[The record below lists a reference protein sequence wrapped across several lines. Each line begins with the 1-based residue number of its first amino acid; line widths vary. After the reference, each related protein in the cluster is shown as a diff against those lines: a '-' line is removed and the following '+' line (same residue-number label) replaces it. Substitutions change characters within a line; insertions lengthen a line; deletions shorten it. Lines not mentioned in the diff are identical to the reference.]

1 MASSTL
7 ERLDDGTIFGI
18 GNPLL
23 DISADV
29 PVSFLEAY
37 NLKAND
43 AILAGSQHKDL
54 NETILRDYP
63 NHQFVAG
70 GSTQNSMRA
79 ATWILQQPGVCV
91 YMGCVGQDKY
101 HQLLHDAAS
110 KSGLTLAYQIYENPA
125 EHVQTGTCAVLIT
138 GNDRSLV
145 ANLGA
150 ANHFTIDHFNDPKNH
165 EHVEKAKI
173 FYTAGF
179 FYTVSP
185 DTVMRLCEHAN
196 QTKKLFCTNLSA
208 PFVCEFFGDRLMK
221 AIPYVDYL
229 FGNETESR
237 SFAKNQL
244 NLDTLNVKEIAK
256 ALSELP
262 KKNSERPRV
271 VIITQGADP
280 TILAI
285 AGQNIQEF
293 PVKKPPK
300 IIDTNGAG
308 DSFVGGFLAYLALGK
323 SNEEAIQA
331 GAYCAYECIQQ
342 SGCTYPEKPKNEN
355 KTKHYTSLCSYSS
368 INFDKMDNNSN
379 NNRTSATANSSSN
392 TNASTTTATTTS
404 ASGSSAASSAASST
418 ATSSSIRQSHKRT
431 FSESDSSS
439 RTERHLCSF
448 SHLWIIN
455 YLSSYID
462 DSNSTCLQSE
472 SFSPVNTPYSNTRW
486 SLKLYPRG
494 LNEKQHANNNI
505 AIFLK
510 YVSGT
515 MPTIKAK
522 AEFSVVS
529 RNNELVMLRS
539 TNFHTFSSGND
550 WGYSEFLDGNY
561 LNSRRNDLI
570 TDDRL
575 RVYVRVVLV
584 DEKETT
590 TGDLIRHAHHHH
602 HHHPSSILPPPPPPP
617 PPLPSSQHPN
627 QQQQASTTPKIQ
639 ASTSSSSAS
648 SSTATSMN
656 NSNPSSTSTTSSAMI
671 SGLFSDDKE
680 RFKSLEFLSN
690 QIKTLLDDER
700 FADVHIHVIS
710 KQSISIQQQQ
720 QQTVII
726 DDHKKPNRTKHPRLS
741 SKQQQQQ
748 HHPSCSSCHCTS
760 EKIKSSSTANE
771 PISDH
776 HEQSS
781 SVLCKD
787 SESDI
792 FDCRH
797 STNVSSQNYTS
808 SSSSSVTPTI
818 RRTTRSTSSLL
829 SRIAQSS
836 SSSSAESNCSTS
848 FIEPSSSDTCSSSSL
863 LSLSSTIKRCSCI
876 CHCQDNTE
884 QDIHLEIQQFQL
896 KYANVRPLA
905 TFHAHKAIL
914 MSRSSSFA
922 TQIRHSTTYN
932 KIDSKLPSID
942 LYIDDL
948 DPSTVRIMLIYIYT
962 GRLVTSNDDM
972 KTNINAIDLFRAAV
986 KYDLHELR
994 QLAKSTMLDALKVD
1008 NAIEMLEVSDQAND
1022 VSLKQQVLA
1031 FIRSNASAVSKT
1043 NNWLQFS
1050 KRYPHLVI
1058 DAFRSLVTPP
1068 STTNTKLNNNTTTTT
1083 TTTNNNNNNNNT
1095 FHSTSLTTTSKQF
1108 SKYD

>member
-185 DTVMRLCEHAN
+185 DTVMRLCEHAD

-342 SGCTYPEKPKNEN
+342 SGCTYPEKPSFDA
-355 KTKHYTSLCSYSS
+355 KT
-368 INFDKMDNNSN
+368 FV
-379 NNRTSATANSSSN
+379 A
-392 TNASTTTATTTS
+392 
-404 ASGSSAASSAASST
+404 
-418 ATSSSIRQSHKRT
+418 
-431 FSESDSSS
+431 
-439 RTERHLCSF
+439 
-448 SHLWIIN
+448 
-455 YLSSYID
+455 
-462 DSNSTCLQSE
+462 
-472 SFSPVNTPYSNTRW
+472 
-486 SLKLYPRG
+486 
-494 LNEKQHANNNI
+494 
-505 AIFLK
+505 
-510 YVSGT
+510 
-515 MPTIKAK
+515 
-522 AEFSVVS
+522 
-529 RNNELVMLRS
+529 
-539 TNFHTFSSGND
+539 
-550 WGYSEFLDGNY
+550 
-561 LNSRRNDLI
+561 
-570 TDDRL
+570 
-575 RVYVRVVLV
+575 
-584 DEKETT
+584 
-590 TGDLIRHAHHHH
+590 
-602 HHHPSSILPPPPPPP
+602 
-617 PPLPSSQHPN
+617 
-627 QQQQASTTPKIQ
+627 
-639 ASTSSSSAS
+639 
-648 SSTATSMN
+648 
-656 NSNPSSTSTTSSAMI
+656 
-671 SGLFSDDKE
+671 
-680 RFKSLEFLSN
+680 
-690 QIKTLLDDER
+690 
-700 FADVHIHVIS
+700 
-710 KQSISIQQQQ
+710 
-720 QQTVII
+720 
-726 DDHKKPNRTKHPRLS
+726 
-741 SKQQQQQ
+741 
-748 HHPSCSSCHCTS
+748 
-760 EKIKSSSTANE
+760 
-771 PISDH
+771 
-776 HEQSS
+776 
-781 SVLCKD
+781 
-787 SESDI
+787 
-792 FDCRH
+792 
-797 STNVSSQNYTS
+797 
-808 SSSSSVTPTI
+808 
-818 RRTTRSTSSLL
+818 
-829 SRIAQSS
+829 
-836 SSSSAESNCSTS
+836 
-848 FIEPSSSDTCSSSSL
+848 
-863 LSLSSTIKRCSCI
+863 
-876 CHCQDNTE
+876 
-884 QDIHLEIQQFQL
+884 
-896 KYANVRPLA
+896 
-905 TFHAHKAIL
+905 
-914 MSRSSSFA
+914 
-922 TQIRHSTTYN
+922 
-932 KIDSKLPSID
+932 
-942 LYIDDL
+942 
-948 DPSTVRIMLIYIYT
+948 
-962 GRLVTSNDDM
+962 
-972 KTNINAIDLFRAAV
+972 
-986 KYDLHELR
+986 
-994 QLAKSTMLDALKVD
+994 
-1008 NAIEMLEVSDQAND
+1008 
-1022 VSLKQQVLA
+1022 
-1031 FIRSNASAVSKT
+1031 
-1043 NNWLQFS
+1043 
-1050 KRYPHLVI
+1050 
-1058 DAFRSLVTPP
+1058 
-1068 STTNTKLNNNTTTTT
+1068 
-1083 TTTNNNNNNNNT
+1083 
-1095 FHSTSLTTTSKQF
+1095 
-1108 SKYD
+1108 